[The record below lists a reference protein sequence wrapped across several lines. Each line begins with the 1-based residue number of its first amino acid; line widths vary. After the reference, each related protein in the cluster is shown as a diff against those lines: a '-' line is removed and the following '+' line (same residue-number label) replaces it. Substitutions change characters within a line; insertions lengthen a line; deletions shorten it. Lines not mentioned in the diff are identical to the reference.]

1 MVSEFDT
8 FILTFIDFLINCI
21 YHNHINKTDPKGK
34 KMEFIYKGKTYE
46 VVKVNGEWRVYST
59 DIKATVE
66 ELNEVAKELK
76 RLESKS

>member
-1 MVSEFDT
+1 
-8 FILTFIDFLINCI
+8 
-21 YHNHINKTDPKGK
+21 
-34 KMEFIYKGKTYE
+34 MEFIYKGKTYE